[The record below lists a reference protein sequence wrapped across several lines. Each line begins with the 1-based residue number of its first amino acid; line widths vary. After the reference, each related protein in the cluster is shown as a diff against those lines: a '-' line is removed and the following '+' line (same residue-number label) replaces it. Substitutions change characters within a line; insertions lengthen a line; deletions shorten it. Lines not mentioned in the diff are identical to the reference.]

1 MSAPSGPGPRAKV
14 VALRYER
21 GEQPAPR
28 VTAKG
33 AGELARRLLAVA
45 RENGVPVRQDPDL
58 LELLSA
64 CDVGAEIPDELYRA
78 VAELLA
84 FLHRLN
90 TDPSSG

>member
-1 MSAPSGPGPRAKV
+1 MNPPQRTPGRPLA

-21 GEQPAPR
+21 RDTAAPR

-33 AGELARRLLAVA
+33 GGELARRILELARA
-45 RENGVPVRQDPDL
+45 HDVPVREDPDL
-58 LELLSA
+58 LELLAA
-64 CDVGAEIPDELYRA
+64 CDLGAEIPEELYHT

-90 TDPSSG
+90 GKNR